1 MYFQKPAD
9 ALTTTGGDGSTVGA
23 VAQANVPDRG
33 PVAAV
38 PDAVASTLPPPPPP
52 PTSRY
57 FPANTTLNPP
67 PAVVIPPVTP
77 VSNEQ
82 PNPQPAPPVQLAP
95 VQPTEPIAQPFTAQ
109 KKAQPIPPVPEEY
122 IKLPA
127 RENVFLTYDNLQLE
141 KAIMERLREDLKK
154 DKKYT
159 PDQERYLVF
168 PPLPIISPPG
178 VAYQAKT
185 ATYAPKQAALEPNY
199 LVHRRLYFEEK
210 NAERTGWDM
219 GPLQVLVSAGY
230 FWRDTLLVPQTLASG
245 CVYGFWDTSVGKC
258 FPGSP
263 SPYFLYPPGL
273 TVTGTVAEGVVVTG
287 LSFIFH

>member
-9 ALTTTGGDGSTVGA
+9 ALTATGGDGSTVGA
-23 VAQANVPDRG
+23 VAQANVPDRA
-33 PVAAV
+33 PAAPM
-38 PDAVASTLPPPPPP
+38 PDAVASALPPPPPPP

-57 FPANTTLNPP
+57 LPANSSLNPP
-67 PAVVIPPVTP
+67 PAVIIPPMTP
-77 VSNEQ
+77 VVSEQ
-82 PNPQPAPPVQLAP
+82 PVPQPAPPVSTA
-95 VQPTEPIAQPFTAQ
+95 QPIDPATQPFTAQ

-122 IKLPA
+122 IKLPP
-127 RENVFLTYDNLQLE
+127 RENIFLVYNNPQLE
-141 KAIMERLREDLKK
+141 KAIMDRLREDLKK
-154 DKKYT
+154 DKKYS

-178 VAYQAKT
+178 VPYQAKT
-185 ATYAPKQAALEPNY
+185 VAYAPKQAILEPNY
-199 LVHRRLYFEEK
+199 LVHRRLHFEEK

-230 FWRDTLLVPQTLASG
+230 FWRDTLLVPQSLASG
-245 CVYGFWDTSVGKC
+245 CVYGFWDTSAGKC

-273 TVTGTVAEGVVVTG
+273 TVTGTVAEGIAVTG